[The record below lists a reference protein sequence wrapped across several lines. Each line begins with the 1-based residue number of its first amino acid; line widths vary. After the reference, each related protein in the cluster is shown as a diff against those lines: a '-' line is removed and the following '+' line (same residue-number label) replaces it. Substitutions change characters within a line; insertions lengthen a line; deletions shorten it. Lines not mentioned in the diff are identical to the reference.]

1 MRLSPNFLL
10 RLFDDFDVAFS
21 IGWSDMVVFLNYGDQ
36 FNKMRKLSSQPFT
49 RQGSLLF
56 QDIQLE
62 QAHILLHCLLESPF
76 EYWDPIQRYVPDRDD
91 RAGSIN

>member
-1 MRLSPNFLL
+1 MSLFHNIPLSSFLIENGH
-10 RLFDDFDVAFS
+10 VTSS

-56 QDIQLE
+56 QDIQLD
-62 QAHILLHCLLESPF
+62 QAHILLYSLLESPF
-76 EYWDPIQRYVPDRDD
+76 EYWDPIQR
-91 RAGSIN
+91 